1 MTAATPKAAP
11 KPMPTLAPEDS
22 PREDALEESNAVP
35 EVVAAVL
42 EEYDIVPRG
51 VLVDESTVLVED
63 NAPSTKGWTD
73 LDSSRFTV
81 PKSKAFGSP
90 GIQLHSPP
98 PISQHPVPLLQLCMK
113 FPLLMASPVRQNCG
127 HASDLN
133 VSSVQVPRTIVPFVS
148 DGCVSPV

>member
-1 MTAATPKAAP
+1 MTPATPKAAP

-22 PREDALEESNAVP
+22 PREDALEESDAVP

-63 NAPSTKGWTD
+63 NASSTKGWTD

-90 GIQLHSPP
+90 VMYEI
-98 PISQHPVPLLQLCMK
+98 PITHGVARQAELRAC
-113 FPLLMASPVRQNCG
+113 VRLERLVCAGPTYDCTLRQRRLRV
-127 HASDLN
+127 ARIATYFIF
-133 VSSVQVPRTIVPFVS
+133 QA
-148 DGCVSPV
+148 